1 MYGNFSETNYGTYMR
16 DFYKLPNLT
25 KTDQIKIIEEL
36 TKGSEVNMTPSKLV
50 GVLNDF
56 IVSQS
61 SAKKVI
67 SQAIRNKYRMRKVDD
82 KDLRKAMRPSN
93 ILVSGKSGSGKTE
106 VFR

>member
-1 MYGNFSETNYGTYMR
+1 MFGNYSETNAGNYMKE
-16 DFYKLPNLT
+16 FYKLPNLT
-25 KTDQIKIIEEL
+25 KTDQVKIIEEL

-67 SQAIRNKYRMRKVDD
+67 S
-82 KDLRKAMRPSN
+82 
-93 ILVSGKSGSGKTE
+93 
-106 VFR
+106 